1 MSFLANVVLRVF
13 VVVVFATASFARSR
27 RILRQIGQPYPTLV
41 FYYINPP
48 RRHIT
53 PRLAPDPDR
62 ASLLLPGM
70 LLFAFSPCVRLCAR
84 RQDDPDGVFIPCP
97 CAPPCTRRGSAARRP
112 WSAASTATGSRNNPS
127 SPLAAG
133 SSASA
138 HNPGEEPH
146 CPARRPSLYL
156 PWRRPPCPLVFSF
169 ARRDRHGSA
178 HAAPSLPSPGAP
190 CSLVEQR
197 RYSTRPPARPQCRRP
212 ASRHSA
218 RSYQWP
224 SRPCQRRPLAAAP
237 SVPSSRAH
245 PIGEP
250 LGRGQ
255 EALGGA

>member
-1 MSFLANVVLRVF
+1 MRKLQNLVKSIIYINYSSRQAHSRSHGLFAGSLKCLSSQTSCYVCLSSSCSQPPRSLGRDAFCDKLGNHITRSF
-13 VVVVFATASFARSR
+13 
-27 RILRQIGQPYPTLV
+27 

-62 ASLLLPGM
+62 AILLLPGM
-70 LLFAFSPCVRLCAR
+70 LLFAFSPCVLLCAR

-97 CAPPCTRRGSAARRP
+97 CAPPCARRGSAARRP
-112 WSAASTATGSRNNPS
+112 WSTASAATGSRNHPS

-133 SSASA
+133 SRASA

-156 PWRRPPCPLVFSF
+156 PWRRPPCPLIFSF
-169 ARRDRHGSA
+169 ARRGRHGSA
-178 HAAPSLPSPGAP
+178 RAAPSLPSPGAP

-197 RYSTRPPARPQCRRP
+197 RYSTRSPACPQCRRP

-218 RSYQWP
+218 RSY
-224 SRPCQRRPLAAAP
+224 
-237 SVPSSRAH
+237 
-245 PIGEP
+245 
-250 LGRGQ
+250 
-255 EALGGA
+255 